1 MVDVTSR
8 GSTTLRR
15 SYHSPVREESAR
27 RTRQSI
33 LVSALE
39 LFLEHGYAQT
49 SVADIASAA
58 GVARPTVLAV
68 FSSKAELLRAVVDV
82 AMAGDD
88 EPVVIS
94 ERTWFRPVFTAS
106 TQADSLDAYAR
117 ACTRINHGSAEVIE
131 LVRRAADETPE
142 NAELWDQVQANRRF
156 GAITVVR
163 HVQSLGPLRRGTT
176 VARAADQLW
185 VLNDPA
191 LYRSLVTDRQWSER
205 TFTAWVSERM
215 REVLVGDGSEPS
227 TGGRPGRSS

>member
-1 MVDVTSR
+1 VIDVTSP
-8 GSTTLRR
+8 GSTVQRR

-27 RTRQSI
+27 RTRQNI
-33 LVSALE
+33 LVAAHE
-39 LFLEHGYAQT
+39 LFVEHGYAQT

-68 FSSKAELLRAVVDV
+68 FASKAALLRAVTDV

-94 ERTWFRPVFTAS
+94 ERAWFRPVFTAT

-142 NAELWDQVQANRRF
+142 NADLWDQVQSNRRH
-156 GAITVVR
+156 GAVTVVR
-163 HVQSLGPLRRGTT
+163 HIRSLGPLRPGTT
-176 VARAADQLW
+176 AERAADQLW

-205 TFTAWVSERM
+205 TFTSWVSERM
-215 REVLVGDGSEPS
+215 REVLVGDGSAPS
-227 TGGRPGRSS
+227 TGRRPERSF